1 MLERV
6 LVLFLCLLLPATAP
20 AQTRTIEPR
29 GEYAKIDTRVAREA
43 IEALSSGAP
52 DRQARTVAA
61 VTAAPQKYAPPVFY
75 ALSRALFEQDKKDEA
90 AFWYY
95 AGQLRA
101 RFDANRCADVSARQ
115 AVSLLNREYGGPINK
130 HATQDLAKLEQLVER
145 VVAWDRR
152 TPHDYDH
159 RWINLHGMGA
169 ILSAKEGAKPAP
181 LSLPK
186 SDWPAIADKTRQD
199 YLSGLRKAMERMK
212 QKGR

>member
-1 MLERV
+1 MLERI
-6 LVLFLCLLLPATAP
+6 LALSLCLLLPAAAT
-20 AQTRTIEPR
+20 AQTHTVEPR
-29 GEYAKIDTRVAREA
+29 GEYANIDTRAAREA

-52 DRQARTVAA
+52 ERKARTIAE
-61 VTAAPQKYAPPVFY
+61 VTAAPEKYAPPVFY

-101 RFDANRCADVSARQ
+101 RFDAYRCADVSARQ

-130 HATQDLAKLEQLVER
+130 HAMQDLAKLEALVER

-152 TPHDYDH
+152 TPHRYDH

-181 LSLPK
+181 LSLPEQ
-186 SDWPAIADKTRQD
+186 DWPAIADKTRQD
-199 YLSGLRKAMERMK
+199 YLSGLRKAIERRK
-212 QKGR
+212 QRGR

>member
-1 MLERV
+1 M
-6 LVLFLCLLLPATAP
+6 
-20 AQTRTIEPR
+20 
-29 GEYAKIDTRVAREA
+29 
-43 IEALSSGAP
+43 
-52 DRQARTVAA
+52 
-61 VTAAPQKYAPPVFY
+61 FY
-75 ALSRALFEQDKKDEA
+75 AVSRALFEQDKKDEA

-115 AVSLLNREYGGPINK
+115 AVSLLNREYGGPVNK
-130 HATQDLAKLEQLVER
+130 HAMQDLAKLEQLVER

-186 SDWPAIADKTRQD
+186 SDWPAIAEKTRQD

>member
-6 LVLFLCLLLPATAP
+6 LVLFLCLLLPAAAQ
-20 AQTRTIEPR
+20 AQTRTLEPR